1 MKETYIR
8 SVFAALGRFKY
19 FAEVVC
25 AGLLVLMAINL
36 LGAMSRKSLTNDEFY
51 NIPAGHYNLAAR
63 DFAINNVHPPL
74 IRMIAAT
81 PLLPLHLNTPP
92 RQPSDNAIRGGHE
105 TFSAFWFANLLR
117 LETIAFWS
125 RVPMV
130 ALTLLLGVIIF
141 VFTRQLFG
149 PRAAL
154 FAVLLFILEPTVLA
168 HGRIVQTDVPAALAY
183 VFFCLALL
191 RFGEEP
197 TTARALIAG
206 FACAVSLLT
215 KSSLIVTIPMFAFVA
230 ALLFWR
236 PPRQNQS
243 RLSLALRIGG
253 AMLIAILVIN
263 ATYFF
268 QRVTLEAGD
277 IHWLA
282 AEFPSRFST
291 IMKVMPV
298 FSAIVPPYFLFVFCV
313 VSGINHEGWPA
324 SLLGMYS
331 RTGWWYY
338 FPVAFALKTTIPFLL
353 VSLGSLSWSIWKVFA
368 EKKTTFLWLIVPAA
382 IYAALTMSSNINI
395 GIRHLL
401 PLFPFLFILGGAF
414 LDRLL
419 KSRFRKTAITIVVVL
434 IGVMTIEAVRAYPNQ
449 MNYMN
454 QLAWSHPDWY
464 YLSDSNVEWGEDTG
478 ELARYL
484 RAHNETKVR
493 AALLG
498 GWITLAHYGVEYVD
512 ATRPRPDVLPTHYT
526 AIGASFLNGSTVPE
540 SLTNADGSS
549 LTEEQRHNFFDL
561 YRARSPEAVFG
572 NSIYLYREAD

>member
-1 MKETYIR
+1 MKQGNIR
-8 SVFAALGRFKY
+8 SVFAALRRSEY
-19 FAEVVC
+19 FAAVVC

-51 NIPAGHYNLAAR
+51 NIPAGYYNLAAR

-74 IRMIAAT
+74 IRIIAAA

-92 RQPSDNAIRGGHE
+92 RRPSDNAIRGGHE
-105 TFSAFWFANLLR
+105 TFSAFWFANLSR
-117 LETIAFWS
+117 LEAIAFWS

-130 ALTLLLGVIIF
+130 ALTLLLGVVIF
-141 VFTRQLFG
+141 VFARKLFG

-183 VFFCLALL
+183 LFFCLALL
-191 RFGEEP
+191 RFAEEP
-197 TTARALIAG
+197 TTARAVIAG
-206 FACAVSLLT
+206 LACAVSLLT
-215 KSSLIVTIPMFAFVA
+215 KSSLIVTVPMFAFVA

-236 PPRQNQS
+236 APRQNQS
-243 RLSLALRIGG
+243 RLSLALRVGG
-253 AMLIAILVIN
+253 AMFITILVIN

-268 QRVTLEAGD
+268 QRGTLEAGD
-277 IHWLA
+277 THWLA
-282 AEFPSRFST
+282 AEFPSRFPA
-291 IMKVMPV
+291 IMKAMAA

-401 PLFPFLFILGGAF
+401 PVFPSLFILGGVF
-414 LDRLL
+414 LDHLL

-434 IGVMTIEAVRAYPNQ
+434 IGLMTIEAVRSYPNQ

-454 QLAWSHPDWY
+454 QLAWSHPHWY

-478 ELARYL
+478 QLAGYL

-498 GWITLAHYGVEYVD
+498 GWITLAHYRVEYVD
-512 ATRPRPDVLPTHYT
+512 ATHPNPDVPPTHYT

-540 SLTNADGSS
+540 GLTNSDGSS
-549 LTEEQRHNFFDL
+549 LTEEQRHNFFAL

>member
-1 MKETYIR
+1 MKETYTK
-8 SVFAALGRFKY
+8 SVFAAFGRSRY

-51 NIPAGHYNLAAR
+51 NIPAGYYNLAAR

-74 IRMIAAT
+74 IRIIAAA
-81 PLLPLHLNTPP
+81 PLFPLHLNTPP

-105 TFSAFWFANLLR
+105 TFSAFWFANLSR
-117 LETIAFWS
+117 LDEIAFWS

-130 ALTLLLGVIIF
+130 ALTLLLGVVIF
-141 VFTRQLFG
+141 VFARKLFG

-154 FAVLLFILEPTVLA
+154 FAVLLFNLEPTVLA

-183 VFFCLALL
+183 AFFCLALF
-191 RFGEEP
+191 RFAEEP
-197 TTARALIAG
+197 TTARTLIAG
-206 FACAVSLLT
+206 LACAFSLLT
-215 KSSLIVTIPMFAFVA
+215 KSSLIVTVPMFAFVA

-236 PPRQNQS
+236 APRQNQN
-243 RLSLALRIGG
+243 RFSLALRIGG

-268 QRVTLEAGD
+268 QRLPLEAGD
-277 IHWLA
+277 THWLA
-282 AEFPSRFST
+282 AEFPSRFSV
-291 IMKVMPV
+291 IMNAMAA

-324 SLLGMYS
+324 SLLGVYS

-353 VSLGSLSWSIWKVFA
+353 ISLGSVSWSSWKVFA
-368 EKKTTFLWLIVPAA
+368 KKKTAFLWLIVPAA

-395 GIRHLL
+395 GIRHFL
-401 PLFPFLFILGGAF
+401 PVFPFLFILGGAL
-414 LDRLL
+414 LDHLL
-419 KSRFRKTAITIVVVL
+419 KSRFRKTASIIVVVL
-434 IGVMTIEAVRAYPNQ
+434 IGVMTIEAVRVYPNQ
-449 MNYMN
+449 MNYLN
-454 QLAWSHPDWY
+454 QLAWSHPHYY

-484 RAHNETKVR
+484 RAHDETKVR

-498 GWITLAHYGVEYVD
+498 GWITLARYGVEYVD
-512 ATRPRPDVLPTHYT
+512 ATRGNQEISRTRYI

-540 SLTNADGSS
+540 SLTNSDGSS
-549 LTEEQRHNFFDL
+549 LTEEQRTNFFAV
-561 YRARSPEAVFG
+561 YRGRSPEAVFG